1 LSREV
6 TERNY
11 RKLVFSARIVEICRK
26 LFKAGE
32 LLPDIGSGFGR
43 SVKPAQTLAQKW
55 EKEDT
60 GLRCGGRGKSEISS
74 AL

>member
-1 LSREV
+1 M
-6 TERNY
+6 
-11 RKLVFSARIVEICRK
+11 IEIGRK
-26 LFKAGE
+26 LFETVE
-32 LLPDIGSGFGR
+32 LLPDIDCGFAGN
-43 SVKPAQTLAQKW
+43 VKLASTLAQKW